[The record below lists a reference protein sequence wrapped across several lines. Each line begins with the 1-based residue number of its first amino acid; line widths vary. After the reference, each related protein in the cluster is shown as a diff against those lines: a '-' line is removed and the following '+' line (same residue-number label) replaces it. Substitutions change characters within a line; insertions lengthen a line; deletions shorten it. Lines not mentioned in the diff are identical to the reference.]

1 MCITLYEQLPILHDE
16 HPHVLLQSVHLLDE
30 DDSVNFV
37 NGSIEFGSKNWPRN
51 MSHIYPKMLIKG
63 ADRNQLIICYSFYC
77 ALPTT
82 QMSYFYHF
90 RQAN

>member
-1 MCITLYEQLPILHDE
+1 MCITLYEQLHILHDE